1 MALARLYRPS
11 GGKLLY
17 GDRDA
22 APLPEAVIG
31 ARIGYVAQNA
41 YLFSAS
47 VRDNLTYALRQRVVA
62 PPEERDP
69 KLKAARHRFLAETK
83 RAGNLELDIQWD
95 WIDLATAGIKDKAE
109 LTSRIVDVLKA
120 VDMEEDVFQLGLRG
134 TIDPKRNPDA
144 AKRVLE
150 ARQGLLKRLSDP
162 HGEADLKTLIEP
174 FSPDAYNTNA
184 TVAENLLFGTPID
197 PAFEVDRL
205 AENTALLAVLAP
217 ARWPKRWSSSSPI
230 CRPVTS
236 SSNSSAS
243 SPPTICRK
251 SRRCFSASTG
261 REPKSPRRT
270 VPG

>member
-83 RAGNLELDIQWD
+83 RAGNLDLDNQSD
-95 WIDLATAGIKDKAE
+95 WLDLATAGIKDKAE

-120 VDMEEDVFQLGLRG
+120 PHLQQDLFPLRLRG
-134 TIDPKRNPDA
+134 TIAPKRHPDA

-162 HGEADLKTLIEP
+162 HREDPPKKLHEP
-174 FSPDAYNTNA
+174 
-184 TVAENLLFGTPID
+184 
-197 PAFEVDRL
+197 
-205 AENTALLAVLAP
+205 VL
-217 ARWPKRWSSSSPI
+217 
-230 CRPVTS
+230 
-236 SSNSSAS
+236 
-243 SPPTICRK
+243 
-251 SRRCFSASTG
+251 
-261 REPKSPRRT
+261 
-270 VPG
+270 

>member
-11 GGKLLY
+11 GGKLLD
-17 GDRDA
+17 GAREA
-22 APLPEAVIG
+22 ATLPEGVIG

-41 YLFSAS
+41 YLFPAS
-47 VRDNLTYALRQRVVA
+47 VRDNLTCALRQRVVA

-83 RAGNLELDIQWD
+83 RAGNLDLDNQSD
-95 WIDLATAGIKDKAE
+95 WLDLATAGIKDKAE

-162 HGEADLKTLIEP
+162 HGEGHLKTLIEP

-205 AENTALLAVLAP
+205 AENTAHPGGP
-217 ARWPKRWSSSSPI
+217 A
-230 CRPVTS
+230 
-236 SSNSSAS
+236 
-243 SPPTICRK
+243 
-251 SRRCFSASTG
+251 
-261 REPKSPRRT
+261 PRRPT
-270 VPG
+270 HGLITAGRQVAETMAELFAALPPRHALLGPVGF